1 MNVYPLKNSGEQE
14 KPLKNFVVFLYTK
27 KNGFEISSVSDDTFL
42 VMPHPKSSAFNG
54 PHVLKSAFEVLHVI
68 PLSSMSS
75 LIYMTFP
82 HQTYKGFGNS
92 NTTLYVT
99 IGQNYHLYAAL
110 NIPANLE
117 NSAVATV
124 LEKVSFHSKPKER
137 QCQRIFKLLHTA
149 LILQVS
155 KVLIKILQAR
165 PEQFMNCE
173 ISNITRV
180 GETKVVLKILQ
191 ARLQWY
197 MNRETPDVQAGFRKG
212 RGARDQIAKS
222 FRSQK
227 KLENSRK
234 TSTYTSLTMLSP
246 FTVQIT
252 TNCGKFLKRWEYQTT

>member
-99 IGQNYHLYAAL
+99 IG
-110 NIPANLE
+110 
-117 NSAVATV
+117 
-124 LEKVSFHSKPKER
+124 
-137 QCQRIFKLLHTA
+137 
-149 LILQVS
+149 
-155 KVLIKILQAR
+155 
-165 PEQFMNCE
+165 
-173 ISNITRV
+173 
-180 GETKVVLKILQ
+180 
-191 ARLQWY
+191 
-197 MNRETPDVQAGFRKG
+197 
-212 RGARDQIAKS
+212 
-222 FRSQK
+222 
-227 KLENSRK
+227 
-234 TSTYTSLTMLSP
+234 
-246 FTVQIT
+246 
-252 TNCGKFLKRWEYQTT
+252 